1 MVSNI
6 YDSFIILRRITVKL
20 HNLDNTFKRIITMN
34 TILEYCN
41 QMLLCVGILFILAGA
56 ILYVF
61 PPKKINGLYGYRTGS
76 SMKNQQKWDFAQ
88 KYSAKIMM
96 LTGLIFTLISPTKGL
111 FKTNESTD
119 LAIGMFVMI
128 IGSILI
134 IVVVEKAL
142 RKIE

>member
-1 MVSNI
+1 MI
-6 YDSFIILRRITVKL
+6 
-20 HNLDNTFKRIITMN
+20 N

-61 PPKKINGLYGYRTGS
+61 PPKKINGLYGYRTAS

-88 KYSAKIMM
+88 TYSAKIMM
-96 LTGLIFTLISPTKGL
+96 LTGLIFTLIAPSKGL

-119 LAIGMFVMI
+119 LAIGMFCTIV
-128 IGSILI
+128 GSILM

-142 RKIE
+142 KKIN

>member
-1 MVSNI
+1 M
-6 YDSFIILRRITVKL
+6 D
-20 HNLDNTFKRIITMN
+20 

-61 PPKKINGLYGYRTGS
+61 PPKKINGLYGYRTSS

-96 LTGLIFTLISPTKGL
+96 LTGLIFSLIAPSKGL
-111 FKTNESTD
+111 FKTDESTD
-119 LAIGMFVMI
+119 LAIGMFCTIV
-128 IGSILI
+128 GSILM

-142 RKIE
+142 RKLN

>member
-1 MVSNI
+1 
-6 YDSFIILRRITVKL
+6 
-20 HNLDNTFKRIITMN
+20 MN

-76 SMKNQQKWDFAQ
+76 SMENQQKWDFAQ

-96 LTGLIFTLISPTKGL
+96 LTGLIFTFLSPTKGL

-119 LAIGMFVMI
+119 LVIGMFVMI
-128 IGSILI
+128 ISSILM